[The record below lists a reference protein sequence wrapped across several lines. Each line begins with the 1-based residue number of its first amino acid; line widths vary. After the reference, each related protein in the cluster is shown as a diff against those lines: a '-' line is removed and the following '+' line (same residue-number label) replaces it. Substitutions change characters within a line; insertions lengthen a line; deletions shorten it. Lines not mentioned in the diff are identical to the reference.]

1 MLKTMQIH
9 QDLDEIP
16 HIHHP
21 VVTIGTFDGVHL
33 GHQKILNRLREI
45 AKAIDGETVL
55 VSFWPH
61 PRMVLNPD
69 NHDVRLLSSFEEKID
84 LLNEHGINH
93 LISIPFTK
101 SFSQTSSQAFIEDIL
116 IRKIGTRKLVIGY
129 DHRFGRGREGGFEH
143 LMANQGKYGFELEEI
158 SRQDIDNNG
167 VSSTKIRTALEI
179 GDISTA
185 NAFLGRPYE
194 LRGIVMK
201 GEQIGRSIGF
211 PTANINVP
219 NPHKLIPMDGVYVV
233 EIEWHGNRRE
243 GIMNIGKRPTLNGH
257 NQTVEVHVF
266 DFEGNLYGK
275 QLKVYFHHFL
285 RKEKKFDSLEALK
298 AQIEKDKM
306 AALSFFN
313 LKPK

>member
-9 QDLDEIP
+9 QDLDDIP

-33 GHQKILNRLREI
+33 GHQKILKRLSEI
-45 AKAIDGETVL
+45 AGECNGETVL

-69 NHDVRLLSSFEEKID
+69 NHNIKLLSTFEEKIQ
-84 LLNEHGINH
+84 LLSEHGVSH

-101 SFSQTSSQAFIEDIL
+101 AFSQTPSQQFVEDIL
-116 IRKIGTRKLVIGY
+116 IKKIGTKKLVIGY
-129 DHRFGRGREGGFEH
+129 DHRFGRGREGGFDH
-143 LMANQGKYGFELEEI
+143 LKANQQNYGFELEEI

-167 VSSTKIRTALEI
+167 ISSTKIRAALES
-179 GDISTA
+179 GDLSTA
-185 NAFLGRPYE
+185 KSFLGRPYTLE
-194 LRGIVMK
+194 GTVMK
-201 GEQIGRSIGF
+201 GEQVGRSIGF
-211 PTANINVP
+211 PTANIHVANP
-219 NPHKLIPMDGVYVV
+219 NKLIPMDGVYVV
-233 EIEWHGNRRE
+233 EVEWNGKRLE
-243 GIMNIGKRPTLNGH
+243 GIMNIGKRPTLDGQ
-257 NQTVEVHVF
+257 NQTVEVHVI

-285 RKEKKFDSLEALK
+285 RKEKKFGGLESLKMQL
-298 AQIEKDKM
+298 EKDKM